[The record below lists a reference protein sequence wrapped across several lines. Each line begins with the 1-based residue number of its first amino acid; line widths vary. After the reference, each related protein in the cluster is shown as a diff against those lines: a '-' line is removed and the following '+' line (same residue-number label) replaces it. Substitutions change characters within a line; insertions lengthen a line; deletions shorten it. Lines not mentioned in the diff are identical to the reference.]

1 MHTLHAR
8 PQPHGLRP
16 DYRIGRGPHAEE
28 RPPKTLDVTLTDNG
42 NKKSTISPE
51 CQGAAKYPTPF
62 GISCAFSKDLVSCGV
77 VTVSAGTCTLNVC
90 AGNQY
95 VFSP

>member
-1 MHTLHAR
+1 MHTLHADHN
-8 PQPHGLRP
+8 PTVSALTIALGE
-16 DYRIGRGPHAEE
+16 GRMRG